1 MTKRILHLIKG
12 EYGFAHTEATLRPV
26 EKRYQ
31 RDGDAYPQ
39 FMDIN
44 VKQLLDN
51 AKQTGGFV
59 MLVNETPT
67 TYSSQHIHAC
77 PECGW
82 PMRRQG
88 RGAKNDPRYVCPRAE
103 AAVKY
108 DLPNRTHAYVRA
120 WSEEELK
127 PPVEDAPSKH
137 VDGPF
142 ASLRDMRHESCPC
155 GCGFKGVCETQLA
168 LVQSHDAALEF

>member
-1 MTKRILHLIKG
+1 MTKRILHLTKG
-12 EYGFAHTEATLRPV
+12 EYGLAHTEATLRPV

-31 RDGDAYPQ
+31 RDGDAYVQ

-44 VKQLLDN
+44 VKQLLDC
-51 AKQTGGFV
+51 AKQDGGWV
-59 MLVNETPT
+59 VLITETPT

-88 RGAKNDPRYVCPRAE
+88 RGATQAKNDPRYVCPRAE

-108 DLPNRTHAYVRA
+108 DLPNRNHAYVRA
-120 WSEEELK
+120 WSEDELTTAEE
-127 PPVEDAPSKH
+127 AP
-137 VDGPF
+137 
-142 ASLRDMRHESCPC
+142 R
-155 GCGFKGVCETQLA
+155 
-168 LVQSHDAALEF
+168 

>member
-1 MTKRILHLIKG
+1 MTKRIIELTKG
-12 EYGFAHTEATLRPV
+12 EYGFSETHATLTPV

-31 RDGDAYPQ
+31 REGDAFPQ

-44 VKQLLDN
+44 VKQLLDS

-67 TYSSQHIHAC
+67 TYSSQYIHAC

-88 RGAKNDPRYVCPRAE
+88 RGATRAKNDPRYVCPRAE
-103 AAVKY
+103 NAVKY
-108 DLPNRTHAYVRA
+108 DLPNRNHAYVRA
-120 WSEEELK
+120 WSEDEL
-127 PPVEDAPSKH
+127 
-137 VDGPF
+137 
-142 ASLRDMRHESCPC
+142 
-155 GCGFKGVCETQLA
+155 T
-168 LVQSHDAALEF
+168 AALEATR